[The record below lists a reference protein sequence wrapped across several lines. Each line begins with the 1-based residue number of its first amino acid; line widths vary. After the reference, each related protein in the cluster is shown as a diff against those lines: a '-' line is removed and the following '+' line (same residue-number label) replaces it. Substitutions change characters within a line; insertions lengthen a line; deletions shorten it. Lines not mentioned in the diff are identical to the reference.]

1 MVTEELVEQSYNPPS
16 NTQFSVFLDNK
27 VGRLLDL
34 LEVFDGKKL
43 RLVALSVVDAADH
56 AVVRMVT
63 TNPDLVRQ
71 TLNYNKL
78 AFSETEIL
86 VVELSHAHTLHQLCV
101 ALLSAEINIHYAYPL
116 MVRPHGTPT
125 IALHCDDQY
134 MAGQILLKKQFT
146 VLGDGDLFVNGED
159 ENPI

>member
-1 MVTEELVEQSYNPPS
+1 MVAQGYSAPS
-16 NTQFSVFLDNK
+16 TTQFSVFLDNR
-27 VGRLLDL
+27 VGRLLEL

-43 RLVALSVVDAADH
+43 RMVAMSVVDAADH
-56 AVVRMVT
+56 AVVRIVT
-63 TNPDLVRQ
+63 TNPDAVRDQ
-71 TLNYNKL
+71 LRKDEF
-78 AFSETEIL
+78 AFAETEIL
-86 VVELSHAHTLHQLCV
+86 VVELSHNHTLHQLCV

-134 MAGQILLKKQFT
+134 MAGQVLQNKAFT
-146 VLGDGDLFVNGED
+146 IVGEGELFVNGED